1 MEAYGWHDSRRNFV
15 LREMDLDVAQGEAA
29 GPGPGGRACVAD
41 ARHPQTPVPPASLRH
56 LWALGAPQGTCQTAS
71 AARFCSNTPWFEFF
85 SLNSMRFRRPHSS
98 RKACGASLRCAGPSA
113 GRAAG
118 PPWRWRSG
126 TRHAGGTAT
135 RPPAP
140 GGPRSGAGSSGPDR
154 SRTRSP
160 LHGQR
165 QSV

>member
-15 LREMDLDVAQGEAA
+15 LREMDVDVAQGDAA
-29 GPGPGGRACVAD
+29 GPGPGGRVCVAD
-41 ARHPQTPVPPASLRH
+41 ARHPQTPSLPESPSPLGFGPPR
-56 LWALGAPQGTCQTAS
+56 GTCQTVS
-71 AARFCSNTPWFEFF
+71 AAHFCSNTPWFEFF
-85 SLNSMRFRRPHSS
+85 SLNGMRFRRPHSS
-98 RKACGASLRCAGPSA
+98 RNPAGAALRCAVPSER
-113 GRAAG
+113 RAAG

-126 TRHAGGTAT
+126 TRRAGGTAT

-140 GGPRSGAGSSGPDR
+140 GGPRSGAGSSGPGR